1 MMNGLSDGMV
11 KVLEVLGDRLESL
24 ENSERWVRQDA
35 DKTKKELDMCREECS
50 KTCIENMS
58 LKEQLSEMGE
68 KIAEYERAVIIDND
82 GNLVQFKDLPEIEI
96 PGELEKEIQESLDRG
111 KAPGKVAE

>member
-11 KVLEVLGDRLESL
+11 KVLEVLGEKVQAA
-24 ENSERWVRQDA
+24 ENMERWTRNQKEDAEKNLAGVNEHNRQ
-35 DKTKKELDMCREECS
+35 LN
-50 KTCIENMS
+50 IEVS
-58 LKEQLSEMGE
+58 DLKEQLYEMGE

-96 PGELEKEIQESLDRG
+96 PESLEKEIQESLSRG
-111 KAPGKVAE
+111 KAPDKVRE

>member
-11 KVLEVLGDRLESL
+11 KVLEVLGEKVQAA
-24 ENSERWVRQDA
+24 ENMERWTRNQKEDAEKKLAGVNEHNRQ
-35 DKTKKELDMCREECS
+35 LN
-50 KTCIENMS
+50 IEVS
-58 LKEQLSEMGE
+58 DLKEQLYEMGE

-96 PGELEKEIQESLDRG
+96 PGEFEQEIRASLDRG
-111 KAPGKVAE
+111 KAPGKDAK